1 MIMKKIII
9 AIFSILSLNLFGQ
22 KIESGSLDV
31 FYFQNSSTV
40 SVEWDNNIEFAKG
53 ISFEEYSKGE
63 FSTEEWNN
71 KVLPSTMM
79 SFIKKLNSYTS
90 KHGITFTNNSQD
102 AEYKMMVKPTQ
113 LGRKGGGV
121 TIYTIKKISSNEDVA
136 VIKHRNSTGLFGNNI
151 PTLLSETYSRSG
163 KSLGKLFEEVML
175 NPCKIKTVVENN
187 EMNYRFDFTS
197 LELTD
202 IKAKEFFVSSGA
214 EIKGKT
220 IVVPEKITSLIDG
233 VFISSAN
240 RKMSKSGYELN
251 NQTSSNIEVVISF
264 VEIGQEGKHSV
275 VAKLI
280 EKSSGKVL
288 SRLGV
293 EIGDGKLNSF
303 QNLFCEQMEKT
314 GEEFGEIL
322 KDEILK

>member
-1 MIMKKIII
+1 MKKIII

-121 TIYTIKKISSNEDVA
+121 TIYTI
-136 VIKHRNSTGLFGNNI
+136 
-151 PTLLSETYSRSG
+151 TLVSR
-163 KSLGKLFEEVML
+163 
-175 NPCKIKTVVENN
+175 
-187 EMNYRFDFTS
+187 
-197 LELTD
+197 
-202 IKAKEFFVSSGA
+202 
-214 EIKGKT
+214 
-220 IVVPEKITSLIDG
+220 
-233 VFISSAN
+233 
-240 RKMSKSGYELN
+240 
-251 NQTSSNIEVVISF
+251 
-264 VEIGQEGKHSV
+264 
-275 VAKLI
+275 
-280 EKSSGKVL
+280 
-288 SRLGV
+288 
-293 EIGDGKLNSF
+293 
-303 QNLFCEQMEKT
+303 
-314 GEEFGEIL
+314 
-322 KDEILK
+322 